1 MYKLNSK
8 SRKYVSEV
16 VGIPFEDVLDMNS
29 SDIDLEIE
37 RKIET
42 KLKHRPSNIFK
53 SSGRG
58 TPFLFLW
65 RLLGIEAINKKLSR
79 IIK

>member
-1 MYKLNSK
+1 MYKLNNKSK
-8 SRKYVSEV
+8 EYIKDI
-16 VGIPFEDVLDMNS
+16 VGISFEDVLEMNS

-37 RKIET
+37 KKIHK
-42 KLKHRPSNIFK
+42 KLKHKPSDIFK

-65 RLLGIEAINKKLSR
+65 RLLDVEVIDKKLSR
-79 IIK
+79 IAK

>member
-1 MYKLNSK
+1 MYTLNSK
-8 SRKYVSEV
+8 SQEYVTEV
-16 VGIPFEDVLDMNS
+16 VGIPFDDVLEMNS

-37 RKIET
+37 KKIDT
-42 KLKHRPSNIFK
+42 KLKHKSSNIFR

-65 RLLGIEAINKKLSR
+65 RLLGIDAINKKLSR